1 MASYFNSVGTEV
13 TVVEMLDHIA
23 GPTDSDISS
32 ILQKN
37 YEKKGIKFN
46 LGAKVTRVTPDA
58 VEFEKGGKTESVP
71 AEKVLLSIGR
81 RARTRDI
88 GLETIGVLL
97 DRGKIVTDEYMKTN
111 IPGVY
116 ATGDINGKIMLAHTA
131 YRETEVAINNM
142 LGKRDI
148 MRYDAIPSVIYTNPE
163 VGSVGLTE
171 KAAKD
176 AGYDIAVVKTPMA
189 YSGRYIA
196 EGGGDGI
203 CKLVVDK
210 KYNRLLGVHVI
221 GNYAS
226 EFIVAASILVETQMR
241 IDDIKELVFP
251 HPTVCEIIRE
261 AIFQLK

>member
-1 MASYFNSVGTEV
+1 M
-13 TVVEMLDHIA
+13 
-23 GPTDSDISS
+23 
-32 ILQKN
+32 
-37 YEKKGIKFN
+37 
-46 LGAKVTRVTPDA
+46 
-58 VEFEKGGKTESVP
+58 
-71 AEKVLLSIGR
+71 
-81 RARTRDI
+81 
-88 GLETIGVLL
+88 L

-116 ATGDINGKIMLAHTA
+116 ATGDVNGKIMLAHTA
-131 YRETEVAINNM
+131 YRETEVAVNNM